1 MIEALFICTTVILG
15 YSTFN
20 LMKKVESCEDSLL
33 ESEDEIS
40 DIKSKIKR
48 TIDTM
53 REIDQ
58 KGGFESDDE
67 VGIVFD
73 GLKELVYGLENDNDE
88 KA

>member
-20 LMKKVESCEDSLL
+20 LMRKVEGLEDSLL
-33 ESEDEIS
+33 DSEDEIAE
-40 DIKSKIKR
+40 IKLKIKK
-48 TIDTM
+48 TIETM
-53 REIDQ
+53 RGVDS

-73 GLKELVYGLENDNDE
+73 GLKEIVYALENDNDQ

>member
-20 LMKKVESCEDSLL
+20 LMRKVENLEDNLL
-33 ESEDEIS
+33 ETEDEIS

-73 GLKELVYGLENDNDE
+73 GLKEIVYGLENDNDE